1 METAERVILTETTLA
16 QAVDELAG
24 RDPVL
29 DTIVARYGRPPLWA
43 REPGFPT
50 LVHIILEQQVSLASA
65 RAAFDR
71 LAAAVTPL
79 TPAGFLTLDD
89 AQLKTVG
96 FSRQKTR
103 YGRELAAALL
113 NGRLDLD
120 ALADLDDDG
129 VRRELKKIAGIGD
142 WTVDIYLLMA
152 LRRADVFPRAIWR
165 SRWRRSG
172 CWGWLPGRDRMR
184 CWPWPKDGAPIG
196 PRPRGCCGTRIYPR
210 NDNSLPHSRQQP
222 AQA

>member
-24 RDPVL
+24 HDPVL
-29 DTIVARYGRPPLWA
+29 DTIVARFGRPPLWA
-43 REPGFPT
+43 GAGLSHAGPHHPGAAG
-50 LVHIILEQQVSLASA
+50 LAGVGA
-65 RAAFDR
+65 GRVDR

-129 VRRELKKIAGIGD
+129 VRSELKKIAGIGD

-152 LRRADVFPRAIWR
+152 LRRADAFPRSDLALQVAAQRVLGLAARPGPDALLALAEGWR
-165 SRWRRSG
+165 PYRAAAARLLWHAYLSEKR
-172 CWGWLPGRDRMR
+172 
-184 CWPWPKDGAPIG
+184 
-196 PRPRGCCGTRIYPR
+196 
-210 NDNSLPHSRQQP
+210 
-222 AQA
+222 